1 MAADE
6 GGRTTTAFQ
15 SITYAT
21 GAEPL
26 RVQDVETHEV
36 DGRRVMFS

>member
-15 SITYAT
+15 SIAYAT
-21 GAEPL
+21 GAEPPEYMMSRL
-26 RVQDVETHEV
+26 TRSTV
-36 DGRRVMFS
+36 DG